1 MFTFKLKDMSPIAV
15 HYQPIYQFISQRIS
29 SIEDAQDLTQEV
41 FYKLIRSSQKGKSI
55 DNPRHWLYAIA
66 KNAVTDY
73 YRKKKVIVEDIST
86 VQFAENTIELLELT
100 EEQRIQLKKYLLSLI
115 DELPEDYQQII
126 RMSELQ
132 GIPQKEIAKELGINY
147 ATVRSKVQRGRA
159 RLRKT
164 ISDCCEIVQ
173 GGKGSIIGCI
183 KRPTNVVCK
192 LKEC

>member
-1 MFTFKLKDMSPIAV
+1 MSPIAV

-29 SIEDAQDLTQEV
+29 NTEDAQDLTQEV

-55 DNPRHWLYAIA
+55 DNPKHWLYAIA

-86 VQFAENTIELLELT
+86 MQFTENTMELLELT
-100 EEQRIQLKKYLLSLI
+100 DEQRIQLKNYLLSLI

-126 RMSELQ
+126 KMSELQ

-147 ATVRSKVQRGRA
+147 ATVRSKVQRGRT
-159 RLRKT
+159 RLRKA
-164 ISDCCEIVQ
+164 ISDCCEIIQ

-183 KRPTNVVCK
+183 KRPNEVVCK